1 MSGMEPVNT
10 DENRN
15 ADGTFKEGFS
25 GNPNGR
31 PPGSL
36 SAMGRL
42 KQLYAANPQKF
53 DDFVLRY
60 ADNEANDRH
69 QVEMLD
75 GKPMQSTDITTKG
88 EAITPLLVKFIEHA
102 PGNGNTN

>member
-1 MSGMEPVNT
+1 MEPVIA
-10 DENRN
+10 DENRGL
-15 ADGTFKEGFS
+15 DGKFKPGFS

-31 PPGSL
+31 PPGTL

-42 KQLYAANPQKF
+42 KQLYAENPDKF
-53 DDFVLRY
+53 DAFVLRY

-88 EAITPLLVKFIEHA
+88 EAITPLLVKFIENE
-102 PGNGNTN
+102 PSSGNTS